1 MPFKIRKVRNA
12 EKYRLTIKDDN
23 DSIVLTEIFI
33 NREEALDKVRE
44 QIDKLVEEKKQQDV
58 INNNDND
65 TLGLSDKSDT
75 EIEDV

>member
-33 NREEALDKVRE
+33 NREDALEKVRE
-44 QIDKLVEEKKQQDV
+44 QIEKFVEKKKQQYV
-58 INNNDND
+58 INNNNNAVSDN
-65 TLGLSDKSDT
+65 TDT

>member
-33 NREEALDKVRE
+33 NREGALDKVRE
-44 QIDKLVEEKKQQDV
+44 QIEKLVEEKKQQDV
-58 INNNDND
+58 ND
-65 TLGLSDKSDT
+65 TKHDVSDNTDT
-75 EIEDV
+75 EIEEV

>member
-23 DSIVLTEIFI
+23 DSIVLTEIFT
-33 NREEALDKVRE
+33 NREGALENVRK
-44 QIDKLVEEKKQQDV
+44 QIEKLVEEKKQQDV
-58 INNNDND
+58 INNNDVPEP
-65 TLGLSDKSDT
+65 DT

>member
-33 NREEALDKVRE
+33 NREGALEKVRE
-44 QIDKLVEEKKQQDV
+44 QIEKLVEEKKQQDV

>member
-23 DSIVLTEIFI
+23 DSIVITEIFI
-33 NREEALDKVRE
+33 NREDALEKVRE
-44 QIDKLVEEKKQQDV
+44 QIEKLVEEKKQQDV
-58 INNNDND
+58 INNNDVPEP
-65 TLGLSDKSDT
+65 DT

>member
-33 NREEALDKVRE
+33 NREDALEKVRE
-44 QIDKLVEEKKQQDV
+44 QIEKFIEKKHQDV
-58 INNNDND
+58 ND
-65 TLGLSDKSDT
+65 TKHDVSDNTDT

>member
-33 NREEALDKVRE
+33 NREGALEKVRE
-44 QIDKLVEEKKQQDV
+44 HIDKLVEKKHQDV
-58 INNNDND
+58 ND
-65 TLGLSDKSDT
+65 TKHDVSDNTDT
-75 EIEDV
+75 DIEDV

>member
-33 NREEALDKVRE
+33 NREGALEKVRE
-44 QIDKLVEEKKQQDV
+44 QIDKLVEDEKQQDLI
-58 INNNDND
+58 INNDVPEP
-65 TLGLSDKSDT
+65 DT